1 MEKKLSVSA
10 IKNGTV
16 IDHITAGQAL
26 NIVKILN
33 LSDHN
38 KVVTVGIN
46 LPSKNMRHKDL
57 IKVAEK
63 EITPEEVTGFAFL
76 APHATVNIIK
86 NYKVEKKFKADI
98 PELVHRIIVCPNP
111 QCISNNEQMESAFYI
126 LQKNGSIKLQ
136 CKYCEK
142 IFWREEIKKY
152 NH

>member
-1 MEKKLSVSA
+1 MKKTLSVSA
-10 IKNGTV
+10 IINGTV

-33 LSDHN
+33 LTNHN
-38 KVVTVGIN
+38 KVITVGIN
-46 LPSKNMRHKDL
+46 LVSKDMRHKDL
-57 IKVAEK
+57 IKIAEK
-63 EITPEEVTGFAFL
+63 EITTDEVNSFAFL
-76 APHATVNIIK
+76 APKATINIIR
-86 NYKVEKKFKADI
+86 NYRVVKKYKANI